1 MLDSFLTFSNFFTA
15 LRSVPAW
22 QVILELLIIGAV
34 VYWVIRFLQGT
45 RGARLLKGIVF
56 VLITL
61 YLSVRLLGAVL
72 DLGRLEILF
81 DSFLFYASFA
91 IIIVFQPELRRAL
104 MRLGETRLFRSI
116 GQTDT
121 ADEIAEIVDACT
133 TLSRRRIGAL
143 IALERDVGLGGF
155 TEEATRVNGD
165 VTSALIQT
173 IFYPN
178 TALHDLGM
186 IISGGKIAWAGVQ
199 FPLAETGELPKELG
213 SRHRAAVGLSSES
226 DAVIVIVSEE
236 TGDISIAERGH
247 LLRKRSG
254 EQLRADLL
262 ERMGQSVSI
271 PLDDERPSASS
282 TTRDRPAAPAGP
294 KVDREAAEARPAAST
309 ASKTS
314 AADSGP
320 ADRPTDASV
329 TEPSEPA
336 PIREV
341 KPVGGK
347 NVPAKPAPQKQ
358 SA

>member
-1 MLDSFLTFSNFFTA
+1 MFDNFLTFNNFITA
-15 LRSVPAW
+15 LRSVPPW
-22 QVILELLIIGAV
+22 QVMLELLIIGSV

-45 RGARLLKGIVF
+45 RGARLLKGIVL

-61 YLSVRLLGAVL
+61 YLSVRLLGAVM
-72 DLGRLEILF
+72 DLGRLEVLF

-116 GQTDT
+116 GQADT

-143 IALERDVGLGGF
+143 MALERDVALGGF
-155 TEEATRVNGD
+155 TEHATRINGD
-165 VTSALIQT
+165 ISSALIQT
-173 IFYPN
+173 IFHPN

-186 IISGGKIAWAGVQ
+186 IITAGKIEWAGVQ

-226 DAVIVIVSEE
+226 DAVVIIVSEE
-236 TGDISIAERGH
+236 TGDISIAERGQ
-247 LLRKRSG
+247 LLRRRTPD
-254 EQLRADLL
+254 QLRADLF
-262 ERMGQSVSI
+262 ERMGQSVTV
-271 PLDDERPSASS
+271 PLDDERPAAAATARERVTGSVSKVEKEPASRPPPPS
-282 TTRDRPAAPAGP
+282 PPPSLKPAAAAAG
-294 KVDREAAEARPAAST
+294 VN
-309 ASKTS
+309 
-314 AADSGP
+314 
-320 ADRPTDASV
+320 DA
-329 TEPSEPA
+329 PEPA

-347 NVPAKPAPQKQ
+347 TIISDANPKKQ

>member
-1 MLDSFLTFSNFFTA
+1 MFDNFLTFNNFVTA
-15 LRSVPAW
+15 LRSVPPW
-22 QVILELLIIGAV
+22 QVMLELLIIGAV

-61 YLSVRLLGAVL
+61 YLSVRLLGAVM
-72 DLGRLEILF
+72 DLGRLEVLF

-104 MRLGETRLFRSI
+104 MRLGETRLFRTI

-143 IALERDVGLGGF
+143 MALERDVGLGGV
-155 TEEATRVNGD
+155 TESATRINAD
-165 VTSALIQT
+165 ISSALIQT
-173 IFYPN
+173 IFHPN

-186 IISGGKIAWAGVQ
+186 IISGGKIEWAGVQ

-226 DAVIVIVSEE
+226 DAVVIVVSEE
-236 TGDISIAERGH
+236 TGDISIADRGK
-247 LLRKRSG
+247 LLRRRTP

-262 ERMGQSVSI
+262 ERMGQSVTV
-271 PLDDERPSASS
+271 PLDDERTTIISGPTATHSRERLTGS
-282 TTRDRPAAPAGP
+282 TRLEKEPTPKAAPKPAP
-294 KVDREAAEARPAAST
+294 PVPSTPPPAEAGEEEDAA
-309 ASKTS
+309 
-314 AADSGP
+314 
-320 ADRPTDASV
+320 
-329 TEPSEPA
+329 EPA

-347 NVPAKPAPQKQ
+347 TIVADASPKKQ